1 MKYIN
6 KLFFVFLMTLNF
18 SYSQSKKT
26 ITPNLI
32 EKDIKSQKES
42 VIYMIYSFKK
52 IINEAGFKNLSNKIP
67 TNGHLD
73 GKININFLNI
83 DDGVDERFKG
93 TIAIALGSGDDSQ
106 INIAFDYINWKRLNV
121 DEKMAT
127 VLHEL
132 CHDAFNF
139 KHVEWDE
146 LSLMHPYTQPKSEK
160 SMIMMLMRMLDNY
173 KYGNYET
180 FKSDELYIHNNSKA
194 SKTKIYNKRTIFN

>member
-132 CHDAFNF
+132 CHDA
-139 KHVEWDE
+139 E
-146 LSLMHPYTQPKSEK
+146 LLLALTDQAVDVQ
-160 SMIMMLMRMLDNY
+160 L
-173 KYGNYET
+173 
-180 FKSDELYIHNNSKA
+180 
-194 SKTKIYNKRTIFN
+194 IFVTHCDVS